1 MKAGPADH
9 RANLLPQPCRTG
21 FLTDIKLQQN
31 QRSGG
36 VDRAPGT
43 HMIRPASCWSSAGV
57 RPNGIV
63 PVGHRRPAHDVP
75 GPEGREYVAIIP
87 GSDGWIGSMV
97 SHKLIRAI
105 HGGERPRTMTADLKK
120 ITRTPPERFSYLGL
134 PAPSVGPQFGPQSC
148 T

>member
-1 MKAGPADH
+1 
-9 RANLLPQPCRTG
+9 LLPQPCRTG

-36 VDRAPGT
+36 VDQAARDP
-43 HMIRPASCWSSAGV
+43 
-57 RPNGIV
+57 
-63 PVGHRRPAHDVP
+63 HDQA
-75 GPEGREYVAIIP
+75 REYVAIIP
-87 GSDGWIGSMV
+87 GSDGWIGSTV

-105 HGGERPRTMTADLKK
+105 HCGERPRTMTADLKK

-134 PAPSVGPQFGPQSC
+134 PAPSVGPQFGPRSC